1 MEKNLEL
8 LCPAGSPEALRAAV
22 DFGADAVYL
31 AGKAFGMRTASRN
44 FDEAELRAGIA
55 YAHARGVQV
64 HVTCNTMPRN
74 RELADLSAFLE
85 LAAAAGAD
93 ALIVADPGIM
103 ELAKAYAPELPLHAS
118 VQAGVTNYGTARALY
133 NMGASRVVLARE
145 LTLEE
150 IAEIRARTPA
160 DLELEAFVHGAVCIS
175 ESGRCLL
182 SYYMTGRDA
191 ARGDCAQPCRWKY
204 ALVEEKRPGQYFPI
218 ADTEGGSYI
227 LNAKDLC
234 MAGHMPDLI
243 RAGVTSFKIE
253 GRAKSA
259 YYAAVTA
266 AAYRAVL
273 DACREASDAQ
283 PPAWALEEL
292 EKISHRPYST
302 GFYYGNPEQ
311 EPIKGGYIRSC
322 RLAAVVLDWQDGIL
336 TVAQRNKFTRGQVL
350 DCLQPGGPSFPVA
363 VGEMFDGDGSPIDAA
378 PHAEM
383 TVRIP
388 CLRPVRPGAFL
399 RMEWEE
405 EKADD

>member
-85 LAAAAGAD
+85 LAADAGAD

-150 IAEIRARTPA
+150 IAEAA
-160 DLELEAFVHGAVCIS
+160 
-175 ESGRCLL
+175 GRLL
-182 SYYMTGRDA
+182 GGR
-191 ARGDCAQPCRWKY
+191 
-204 ALVEEKRPGQYFPI
+204 
-218 ADTEGGSYI
+218 
-227 LNAKDLC
+227 
-234 MAGHMPDLI
+234 
-243 RAGVTSFKIE
+243 
-253 GRAKSA
+253 
-259 YYAAVTA
+259 
-266 AAYRAVL
+266 
-273 DACREASDAQ
+273 
-283 PPAWALEEL
+283 
-292 EKISHRPYST
+292 
-302 GFYYGNPEQ
+302 
-311 EPIKGGYIRSC
+311 
-322 RLAAVVLDWQDGIL
+322 
-336 TVAQRNKFTRGQVL
+336 
-350 DCLQPGGPSFPVA
+350 
-363 VGEMFDGDGSPIDAA
+363 
-378 PHAEM
+378 
-383 TVRIP
+383 
-388 CLRPVRPGAFL
+388 
-399 RMEWEE
+399 
-405 EKADD
+405 